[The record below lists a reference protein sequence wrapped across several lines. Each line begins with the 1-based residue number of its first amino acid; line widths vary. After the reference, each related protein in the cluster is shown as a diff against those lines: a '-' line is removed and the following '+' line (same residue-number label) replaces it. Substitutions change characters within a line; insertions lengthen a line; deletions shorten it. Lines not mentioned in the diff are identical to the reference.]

1 MSLRSIVRA
10 LGGDLYDGGRRAN
23 IPAPGHSRQDRSV
36 SLLERNGRLI
46 VHSFGASDW
55 RAVRDDLRARGL
67 LAAGA
72 SVADHGDAPSRDGES
87 RARRRLCA
95 EVLWSSGRPIAG
107 TASERHCRR
116 RGIVGALPG
125 PEVLR
130 HSGLVPLSVYRP
142 GPATRPALLAG
153 VRDAGGAITA
163 VEITYLDHSGRRA
176 AGLRLSRK
184 TVGLI
189 PPGCAVRL
197 DVAGPDLL
205 VAEGV
210 FTALSARRRFGLPA
224 WALLS
229 TSNLRGWRPPPG
241 VCRVVI
247 AADRGKDGEASA
259 ARLARDLASLGV
271 EVEIVLPPEGFGDWN
286 EAEDLG
292 PAAVL
297 ERGK

>member
-46 VHSFGASDW
+46 VHAFGDSDW

-67 LAAGA
+67 LGA
-72 SVADHGDAPSRDGES
+72 DAPVCDHGEAASHEGES
-87 RARRRLCA
+87 RVRRRQCA
-95 EVLWSSGRPIAG
+95 EVLWSCGRSIIG
-107 TASERHCRR
+107 TASERHCRH
-116 RGIVGALPG
+116 RGVFGALPG
-125 PEVLR
+125 VEALR
-130 HSGLVPLSVYRP
+130 HHGLTPLSVYRP
-142 GPATRPALLAG
+142 GTTTRPALLAG
-153 VRDAGGAITA
+153 VRDPGGAISA
-163 VEITYLDHSGRRA
+163 VEITYLDTRGRRA
-176 AGLRLSRK
+176 TDLRLSRK

-197 DVAGPDLL
+197 DAAGPALL

-210 FTALSARRRFGLPA
+210 FTALSARKRFGLPA

-229 TSNLRGWRPPPG
+229 TSNLRVWRPPSG
-241 VCRVVI
+241 VDRVLI

-259 ARLARDLASLGV
+259 ARLARDLAGFGV
-271 EVEIVLPPEGFGDWN
+271 KVEIALPPDGFGDWN
-286 EAEDLG
+286 EAENAG
-292 PAAVL
+292 AKAAL
-297 ERGK
+297 ERGE